1 MFARLITIPGD
12 SEALSCLRN
21 AVLKHKAFF
30 LGSARDRVG
39 RLPPVPGAVPRLTQ
53 GTCFILTPGSEEGGE
68 SPLFYTI
75 RGEAG
80 VHPPTPSRKACEV
93 LV

>member
-68 SPLFYTI
+68 SPLFYTV

-80 VHPPTPSRKACEV
+80 VHPPPRHVRPVKS
-93 LV
+93 

>member
-39 RLPPVPGAVPRLTQ
+39 RLPPVPGTVPRLTQ

-68 SPLFYTI
+68 SPLFYTVG
-75 RGEAG
+75 GEAG
-80 VHPPTPSRKACEV
+80 VHPPPPSRKAHEV